1 MGTTKSTNPALSVA
15 LGMIAAVALLLAG
28 LVIGG
33 QATTL
38 VGLAMSQ
45 FG

>member
-1 MGTTKSTNPALSVA
+1 MGTMKSTNSTLSVV

-28 LVIGG
+28 LAIGG
-33 QATTL
+33 HATTL
-38 VGLAMSQ
+38 AGLAMSQ